1 MKTKLKKGI
10 EIFFTYLS
18 ILFITFPFFLNL
30 DRRII
35 SFFLFFFRF
44 DSFRSLLYRILVLE
58 EYFVHFFIDNRN
70 YILILFI
77 LYLFNDHLHFNFLH
91 LILLYYIAI
100 KSLFGEQK
108 GIRPSHSVFR
118 LRLIDTYTNTMEGT
132 RLFRFVFGKRLR
144 LTDTYTIPIYTTS
157 RL

>member
-77 LYLFNDHLHFNFLH
+77 LYLFNDHLHFN
-91 LILLYYIAI
+91 ILLNISYIDKTYI
-100 KSLFGEQK
+100 
-108 GIRPSHSVFR
+108 IRRKEYV
-118 LRLIDTYTNTMEGT
+118 
-132 RLFRFVFGKRLR
+132 RFVSCSEI
-144 LTDTYTIPIYTTS
+144 DYV
-157 RL
+157 